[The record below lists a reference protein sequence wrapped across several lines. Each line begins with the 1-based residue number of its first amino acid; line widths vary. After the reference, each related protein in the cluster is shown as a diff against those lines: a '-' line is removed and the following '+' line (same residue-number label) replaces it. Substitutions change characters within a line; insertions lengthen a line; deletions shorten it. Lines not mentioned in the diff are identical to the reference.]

1 MTSKGYKIIE
11 HTADI
16 GVMVEGKDLAELFVS
31 AARAMFA
38 IMAEPKDRSS
48 RTEKPTKHFIDLQ
61 ADSLE
66 DLFISWLNEL
76 LSLSAVHYRYFSDFK
91 VDSVSETE
99 LRASAIGLDI
109 HAYRVN
115 MEIKAATFH
124 ELSLTKSPAG
134 YKAKVIFDV

>member
-1 MTSKGYKIIE
+1 VTSKSYKIIE

-31 AARAMFA
+31 AARAMFS
-38 IMAEPKDRSS
+38 IMAEPRDKSS
-48 RTEKPTKHFIDLQ
+48 CREKPTKHLIDLQ

-76 LSLSAVHYRYFSDFK
+76 LSLSAVNYRYFSDFK

-109 HAYRVN
+109 QAYHVN

-134 YKAKVIFDV
+134 YKVKVIFDV